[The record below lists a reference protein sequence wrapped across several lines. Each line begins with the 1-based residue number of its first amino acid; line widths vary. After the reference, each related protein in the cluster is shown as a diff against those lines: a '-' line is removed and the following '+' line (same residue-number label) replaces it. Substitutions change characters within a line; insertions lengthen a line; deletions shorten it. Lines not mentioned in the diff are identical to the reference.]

1 MRMKNCLCKEDQARL
16 VIQMDYIKEFVET
29 EGDEYKVDLES
40 WILRKTLSAELKS
53 LGVINTKEFE
63 ITMSK
68 DVNEFKIFRVAKRQK
83 KESPKT
89 S

>member
-1 MRMKNCLCKEDQARL
+1 
-16 VIQMDYIKEFVET
+16 MDYIKEFVET

-63 ITMSK
+63 IAMSK